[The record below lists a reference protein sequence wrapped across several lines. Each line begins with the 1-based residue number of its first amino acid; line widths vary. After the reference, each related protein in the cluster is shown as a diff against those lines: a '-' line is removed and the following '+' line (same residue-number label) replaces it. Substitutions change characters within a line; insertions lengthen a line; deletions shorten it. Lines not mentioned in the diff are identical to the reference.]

1 MFLLLSIVLAF
12 SFPQE
17 GVSQYTRSFLRGL
30 KKQEGDFKRSQYI
43 EVGIEYIK
51 RVVLEEARKG
61 KTYYSEPF
69 YGCDIYGDPFLTA
82 NCDEITL
89 GVRKAVE
96 EAFPDCDL
104 FHDPGSGRYIL
115 SWI

>member
-1 MFLLLSIVLAF
+1 MFLLLCIALAF

-30 KKQEGDFKRSQYI
+30 KTQEDDFRRSQYI
-43 EVGIEYIK
+43 GVSVEYIK

-69 YGCDIYGDPFLTA
+69 YGCEIYGDPFLTA
-82 NCDEITL
+82 NCDEIIL
-89 GVRKAVE
+89 RVRNGVE

-104 FHDPGSGRYIL
+104 YHDPGSGRYIL